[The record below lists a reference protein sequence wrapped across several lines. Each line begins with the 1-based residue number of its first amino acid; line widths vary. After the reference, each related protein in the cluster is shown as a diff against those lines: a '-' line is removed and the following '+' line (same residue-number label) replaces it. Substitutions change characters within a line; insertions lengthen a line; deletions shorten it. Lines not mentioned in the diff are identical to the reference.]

1 MGNIDTLTVVSTDGA
16 SALPKAVA
24 GNFLQLQE
32 LIKSTTGLDLT
43 QMIGQLTDS
52 STVVVPAAPTTAASS
67 TNGSGAPVA

>member
-1 MGNIDTLTVVSTDGA
+1 MASIDTLTVVSTDGA

-43 QMIGQLTDS
+43 QIVHQLTDS
-52 STVVVPAAPTTAASS
+52 STVVVPTPTA
-67 TNGSGAPVA
+67 NGTPTSAV

>member
-32 LIKSTTGLDLT
+32 LIRSTTGLDLT
-43 QMIGQLTDS
+43 QMIGQLTEGS
-52 STVVVPAAPTTAASS
+52 PAAAPS
-67 TNGSGAPVA
+67 TNGTPVTASA

>member
-1 MGNIDTLTVVSTDGA
+1 VVSTDGA

-43 QMIGQLTDS
+43 QIVSQLTDS
-52 STVVVPAAPTTAASS
+52 STVVVPADTTTPTTPT
-67 TNGSGAPVA
+67 TNGTPGSAA